1 MSIPGWVIDQFA
13 EYRAS
18 FDDILKVG
26 PVGAA
31 VGMSLD
37 MTNPLSAIGLIV
49 AAASAVDKVLVVIDQ
64 PFISLRSSGSS
75 AP

>member
-1 MSIPGWVIDQFA
+1 
-13 EYRAS
+13 
-18 FDDILKVG
+18 
-26 PVGAA
+26 
-31 VGMSLD
+31 